1 MSFNLSEDQ
10 IVFQKVIRDFANSEI
25 RPIVREFEQQNKYP
39 SEVVEL
45 MKGMGL
51 FGLLIPSRYGGQ
63 EVDVVTMSIVFEEIS
78 KVWMGVAGILGSHT
92 LACHMISQHGTEEQK
107 LKYLPDLASGK
118 RRTGIAITEPD
129 AGSDVQSIST
139 KAWRDGDEYIVRGR
153 KMWITNARHAD
164 PLPVLVKTNTE
175 ASPRHAGMS
184 ILLIDQ
190 QSDGLVISRD
200 MGKLGYKGPE
210 TCEVLLDDVRVPS
223 SNLLGGVEGRG
234 MQQALSALEVGRINI
249 AARAV
254 GIATAAL
261 TDSIDYARK
270 RKAFGQSIG
279 EFQAVQ
285 LRIADMATSIEASRL
300 LTLWA
305 ANCIDKGQRSDSES
319 GMAKL
324 FASETAIT
332 CALDAMRIH
341 GGMGYSTELD
351 IERYYRDAP
360 LMAIGEGTN
369 DILRTIIAKSLL
381 KEIV

>member
-1 MSFNLSEDQ
+1 MNFNLSEDQ
-10 IVFQKVIRDFANSEI
+10 IVFQQVIRDFVNSEI

-118 RRTGIAITEPD
+118 RRTGIALTEPD
-129 AGSDVQSIST
+129 AGSDVQSIT
-139 KAWRDGDEYIVRGR
+139 TRAWRDGDDYIVRGR

-190 QSDGLVISRD
+190 QSEGLVVSRD

-261 TDSIDYARK
+261 ADSIDYARK

-300 LTLWA
+300 LTRWA
-305 ANCIDKGQRSDSES
+305 GSCIDNGQRSDSES

-332 CALDAMRIH
+332 CSLDAMRIH

-381 KEIV
+381 KEIG

>member
-1 MSFNLSEDQ
+1 MNFNLSDDQ
-10 IVFQKVIRDFANSEI
+10 TTFQQVIRDFVNSEI

-118 RRTGIAITEPD
+118 RRTGIALTEPD

-139 KAWRDGDEYIVRGR
+139 KAWRDGDDYIVRGR

-190 QSDGLVISRD
+190 QSEGLVVSRD

-254 GIATAAL
+254 GIASAAL
-261 TDSIDYARK
+261 SDSIDYARK

-300 LTLWA
+300 LTRWA
-305 ANCIDKGQRSDSES
+305 GSCIDNGQRSDSES

-332 CALDAMRIH
+332 CSLDAMRIH

-381 KEIV
+381 KEIG

>member
-1 MSFNLSEDQ
+1 MNFNLSDDQ
-10 IVFQKVIRDFANSEI
+10 TTFQQVIRDFVNSEI

-118 RRTGIAITEPD
+118 RRTGIALTEPD

-139 KAWRDGDEYIVRGR
+139 KAWRDGDDYIVRGR

-190 QSDGLVISRD
+190 QSEGLVVSRD

-254 GIATAAL
+254 GIASAAL
-261 TDSIDYARK
+261 ADSIDYARK

-300 LTLWA
+300 LTRWA
-305 ANCIDKGQRSDSES
+305 GSCIDNGQRSDSES

-332 CALDAMRIH
+332 CSLDAMRIH

-381 KEIV
+381 KEIG

>member
-1 MSFNLSEDQ
+1 MNFNLSDDQ
-10 IVFQKVIRDFANSEI
+10 TTFKQVIRDFVNSEI

-118 RRTGIAITEPD
+118 RRTGIALTEPD

-139 KAWRDGDEYIVRGR
+139 KAWRDGDDYIVRGR

-190 QSDGLVISRD
+190 QSEGLVVSRD

-254 GIATAAL
+254 GIASAAL
-261 TDSIDYARK
+261 ADSIDYARK

-300 LTLWA
+300 LTRWA
-305 ANCIDKGQRSDSES
+305 GSCIDNGQRSDSES

-332 CALDAMRIH
+332 CSLDAMRIH

-381 KEIV
+381 KEIG

>member
-1 MSFNLSEDQ
+1 MNFNLSEDQ
-10 IVFQKVIRDFANSEI
+10 TIFQQVIRDFVNSEI

-118 RRTGIAITEPD
+118 RRTGIALTEPD

-139 KAWRDGDEYIVRGR
+139 KAWRDGDDYIVRGR

-190 QSDGLVISRD
+190 QSEGLVVSRD

-223 SNLLGGVEGRG
+223 LNLLGGVEGRG

-254 GIATAAL
+254 GIASAAL
-261 TDSIDYARK
+261 SDSIDYARK

-300 LTLWA
+300 LTRWA
-305 ANCIDKGQRSDSES
+305 GSCIDNGQRSDSES

-332 CALDAMRIH
+332 CSLDAMRIH

-381 KEIV
+381 KEIG

>member
-1 MSFNLSEDQ
+1 MDFNLSEDQ
-10 IVFQKVIRDFANSEI
+10 IAFQMVIRDFVETEI
-25 RPIVREFEQQNKYP
+25 RPIVREFEHQNTYP
-39 SEVVEL
+39 TKVVDL
-45 MKGMGL
+45 MKDMGL
-51 FGLLIPSRYGGQ
+51 FGLLIPARYGGQ

-92 LACHMISQHGTEEQK
+92 LACFMIAKHGTEEQK
-107 LKYLPDLASGK
+107 AKHLPDLAAGK
-118 RRTGIAITEPD
+118 RRTGIALTEPD
-129 AGSDVQSIST
+129 TGSDLQAITT
-139 KAWRDGDEYIVRGR
+139 KAWRDGDDYIVQGR

-164 PLPVLVKTNTE
+164 PLPVLVKTNMD
-175 ASPRHAGMS
+175 AQPRHAGMS

-190 QSDGLVISRD
+190 ETKGFVIGRD
-200 MGKLGYKGPE
+200 IGKLGYKGPE
-210 TCEVLLDDVRVPS
+210 TCEVILDDVRVHH

-249 AARAV
+249 AARSV
-254 GIATAAL
+254 GIAAAAL
-261 TDSIDYARK
+261 ADSINYAQQ
-270 RKAFGQSIG
+270 RKAFGKSIS

-300 LTLWA
+300 LTRWA
-305 ANCIDKGQRSDSES
+305 GSCIDSGQRADRES

-332 CALDAMRIH
+332 SALDAMRIH

-369 DILRTIIAKSLL
+369 DILRTVIAKALL
-381 KEIV
+381 L

>member
-1 MSFNLSEDQ
+1 MNFNLSEDQ
-10 IVFQKVIRDFANSEI
+10 IIFQQVIRDFVNSEI

-118 RRTGIAITEPD
+118 RRTGIALTEPD

-139 KAWRDGDEYIVRGR
+139 KAWRDGDDYIVRGR

-190 QSDGLVISRD
+190 QSDGLVVSRD

-210 TCEVLLDDVRVPS
+210 HV
-223 SNLLGGVEGRG
+223 
-234 MQQALSALEVGRINI
+234 
-249 AARAV
+249 
-254 GIATAAL
+254 
-261 TDSIDYARK
+261 K
-270 RKAFGQSIG
+270 F
-279 EFQAVQ
+279 F
-285 LRIADMATSIEASRL
+285 
-300 LTLWA
+300 
-305 ANCIDKGQRSDSES
+305 
-319 GMAKL
+319 
-324 FASETAIT
+324 
-332 CALDAMRIH
+332 
-341 GGMGYSTELD
+341 
-351 IERYYRDAP
+351 
-360 LMAIGEGTN
+360 LMM
-369 DILRTIIAKSLL
+369 
-381 KEIV
+381 

>member
-1 MSFNLSEDQ
+1 MNFDLSEDQ
-10 IVFQKVIRDFANSEI
+10 IIFQQVIRDFVDSEI
-25 RPIVREFEQQNKYP
+25 RPIVREFEHENKYP
-39 SEVVEL
+39 SKVVEH
-45 MKGMGL
+45 MKEMGL

-92 LACHMISQHGTEEQK
+92 LACHMISHHGTEEQK
-107 LKYLPDLASGK
+107 LRFLPDLATGK
-118 RRTGIAITEPD
+118 RRTGIALTEPD
-129 AGSDVQSIST
+129 TGSDLQSITT
-139 KAWRDGDEYIVRGR
+139 KAWRDGDDYIVRGR

-164 PLPVLVKTNTE
+164 PLPVLVKTNVDAE
-175 ASPRHAGMS
+175 PRHAGMS

-190 QSDGLVISRD
+190 QSEGLVISRD
-200 MGKLGYKGPE
+200 IGKLGYKGPE
-210 TCEVLLDDVRVPS
+210 TCEVLLDDVRVSS
-223 SNLLGGVEGRG
+223 SNLLGGIEGRG

-261 TDSIDYARK
+261 SDSINYSRQ
-270 RKAFGQSIG
+270 RKAFGKSIS

-300 LTLWA
+300 LTRWA
-305 ANCIDKGQRSDSES
+305 GSCIDNGQRSDSES

-332 CALDAMRIH
+332 CSLDAMRIH

-381 KEIV
+381 KEIG

>member
-1 MSFNLSEDQ
+1 MNFNLSEDQ
-10 IVFQKVIRDFANSEI
+10 IVFQQVIRDFVNSEI

-118 RRTGIAITEPD
+118 RRTGIALTEPD

-139 KAWRDGDEYIVRGR
+139 KAWRDGDDYIVRGR

-190 QSDGLVISRD
+190 QSDGLVVSRD

-261 TDSIDYARK
+261 SDSIDYARK

-300 LTLWA
+300 LTRWA
-305 ANCIDKGQRSDSES
+305 GSCIDNGQRSDSES

-332 CALDAMRIH
+332 CSLDAMRIH

-381 KEIV
+381 KEIG